1 MQPGGALDPRFQSPQ
16 VIADNMHNGR
26 NGLRERQGFYDYRD
40 VDVEAYKLQRLSYF
54 VRKLELSGLTPP
66 FDGALGSQQCLRP
79 DLEK

>member
-1 MQPGGALDPRFQSPQ
+1 
-16 VIADNMHNGR
+16 
-26 NGLRERQGFYDYRD
+26 LRERQGFYDYRD